1 MATIRSENDLLLGRM
16 IVASPKFYR
25 LVERMRSRATG
36 GQKTIEELRAEMEE
50 TGRKFTPPDGVTFV
64 PADASGVAG
73 EWAIPSGAGV
83 DAVILYLHGGGYGT
97 GSIASHRHLAARI
110 AQAASVRTFSID
122 YRLAPEHP
130 FPAAVDDA
138 VAAARWLAGQGVDP
152 RRIVF
157 AGDSAGGGLSIATCL
172 ALRDAGD
179 PLPAAVVCMSPLTD
193 LAKEG
198 LSMRTKID
206 LDPMV
211 NPASS
216 EAYARRY
223 VGEHGDR
230 KAPLASPL
238 YADLRSL
245 PPMQILV
252 GTWEVLLDDS
262 TRFAERARAAGVEID
277 LQVWEEMIHIW
288 PYFADIIPE
297 GRDAIVRMAEFIR
310 GKML

>member
-1 MATIRSENDLLLGRM
+1 MRHQPLLLGREF
-16 IVASPKFYR
+16 VASAKFYR
-25 LVERMRSRATG
+25 LVERMPARATG
-36 GQKTIEELRAEMEE
+36 GQKTIEELRANMKE
-50 TGRKFTPPDGVTFV
+50 TSRKFTPPDGVAFV
-64 PADASGVAG
+64 RAEGAGVPG
-73 EWAIPSGAGV
+73 EWAIPAAA
-83 DAVILYLHGGGYGT
+83 DADAFILYLHGGRYGVR
-97 GSIASHRHLAARI
+97 SIASHRHLTARI
-110 AQAASVRTFSID
+110 AQAASVRAFSID
-122 YRLAPEHP
+122 YPLAPEHP

-138 VAAARWLAGQGVDP
+138 FTAAHWLTREGVDP
-152 RRIVF
+152 RRMVF
-157 AGDSAGGGLSIATCL
+157 AGDSAGGGLAIASCL

-198 LSMRTKID
+198 LSIRTRID

-211 NPASS
+211 NPAGT

-238 YADLRSL
+238 YADLRGL
-245 PPMQILV
+245 PPMQIRV

-262 TRFAERARAAGVEID
+262 SRFAERARAAGVEVD

-297 GRDAIVRMAEFIR
+297 GREAIVQMANYVR
-310 GKML
+310 GK